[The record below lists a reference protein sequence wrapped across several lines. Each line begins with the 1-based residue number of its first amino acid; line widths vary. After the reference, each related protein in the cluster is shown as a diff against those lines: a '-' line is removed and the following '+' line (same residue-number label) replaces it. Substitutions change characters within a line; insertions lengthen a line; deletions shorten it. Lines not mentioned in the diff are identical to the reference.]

1 MKKLMIAFATVAMA
15 CAANAASTMLWG
27 GAAYSG
33 DRDTDAAWFTGGQAY
48 LVLLADST
56 TYTTMDDLLAAGTI
70 VDSVGVDYGAIGTKQ
85 IDNSDSIFGASGTK
99 YLAILATTEGTG
111 LGGEPAAY
119 GIPTTGLYGIY
130 QGEMEYTSGAGG
142 NFAIPSSYNDGYGAI
157 DVSNPVAA
165 VPEPTSG
172 LLLLLGVAGLA
183 LRRRRA

>member
-1 MKKLMIAFATVAMA
+1 MKKLMIAVAAVAMA

-27 GAAYSG
+27 GYAYSG
-33 DRDTDAAWFTGGQAY
+33 NPDAEESWYTGGQAY

-56 TYTTMDDLLAAGTI
+56 TYSTMDDLLAAGTVI
-70 VDSVGVDYGAIGTKQ
+70 DSVGVVEGGIGTKQ
-85 IDNSDSIFGASGTK
+85 INDSDSIFGASGTK
-99 YLAILATTEGTG
+99 YLALLATTDGTG

-130 QGEMEYTSGAGG
+130 QGEMEYVAGAGG
-142 NFAIPSSYNDGYGAI
+142 SFAIPDDYNDGWAAI
-157 DVSNPVAA
+157 NVNQPVAA